1 MKSQFEP
8 LQIWS
13 FKRKHRKLT
22 KIKNNMNTTILNQT
36 GSRLWRFA
44 VVTLAVGSLLTLTA
58 CHTSKQARSVSES
71 GFLSDYSQ
79 LKKGKDDQ
87 AKLVYFAPGVDW
99 KKYTKMYIEPVQLW
113 KSEDPESKLGKLS
126 KENQDMLTS
135 FLYTE
140 LNNELQK
147 SYTLVDKPGPDTIV
161 LRSAITEAKKSAP
174 VRNLLTTIVPFG
186 IAANILVTAAFGTGI
201 GVGEVQVEAELLDG
215 QTNQRLAAAVDKRAG
230 TKALRTKFDGTWG
243 DVKLSFEYWAQKL
256 ETRLVELRAG
266 KTVPDAEM

>member
-1 MKSQFEP
+1 
-8 LQIWS
+8 
-13 FKRKHRKLT
+13 
-22 KIKNNMNTTILNQT
+22 MNTITLNPT
-36 GSRLWRFA
+36 ANRRFIRYA
-44 VVTLAVGSLLTLTA
+44 ALTLALGTLLGLTA
-58 CHTSKQARSVSES
+58 CSSTKKARSVKES

-79 LKKGKDDQ
+79 LKKGESDQ

-113 KSEDPESKLGKLS
+113 KSEDKESKLGKLS
-126 KENQDMLTS
+126 PENQQLLVS
-135 FLYTE
+135 FFYTE

-147 SYTLVDKPGPDTIV
+147 SYTIVDKPGPDTIV

-174 VRNLLTTIVPFG
+174 VRNLLTSIVPFG

-215 QTNQRLAAAVDKRAG
+215 QNNQRLAAAVDRRAG
-230 TKALRTKFDGTWG
+230 TKALRTKFDGSWG
-243 DVKLSFEYWAQKL
+243 DVKLSFQYWAQKL

-266 KTVPDAEM
+266 KTVPENEM

>member
-1 MKSQFEP
+1 MK
-8 LQIWS
+8 
-13 FKRKHRKLT
+13 
-22 KIKNNMNTTILNQT
+22 NMTMNQT
-36 GSRLWRFA
+36 GGRLWRFA
-44 VVTLAVGSLLTLTA
+44 AITLAVSSLLTLTA
-58 CHTSKQARSVSES
+58 CLTSKQARSVTES

-79 LKKGKDDQ
+79 LKKGKGDQ

-113 KSEDPESKLGKLS
+113 KGDDKESKLGKLS
-126 KENQDMLTS
+126 KENQDLLAS

-147 SYTLVDKPGPDTIV
+147 SYTIVDKPGPDTIV

-174 VRNLLTTIVPFG
+174 VRNLLTSIVPFG

-215 QTNQRLAAAVDKRAG
+215 QTNQRLAAAVDRRAG

-266 KTVPDAEM
+266 KMAPDNEM

>member
-1 MKSQFEP
+1 MKTM
-8 LQIWS
+8 
-13 FKRKHRKLT
+13 KLNP
-22 KIKNNMNTTILNQT
+22 IGNCQP
-36 GSRLWRFA
+36 RL
-44 VVTLAVGSLLTLTA
+44 LAGLALAGAIMLGLTA
-58 CHTSKQARSVSES
+58 CSTTKQARSVKES

-79 LKKGKDDQ
+79 LKKGTGDQ
-87 AKLVYFAPGVDW
+87 AKLVYFAPDVDW
-99 KKYTKMYIEPVQLW
+99 TKYTKMYIEPVELW
-113 KSEDPESKLGKLS
+113 DSDNKDSKLGKLS
-126 KENQDMLTS
+126 KEDQQMLTS

-161 LRSAITEAKKSAP
+161 LRSAITEADKSGP
-174 VRNLLTTIVPFG
+174 VRNLMTTIVPFG
-186 IAANILVTAAFGTGI
+186 IAANLLKTVAFGTGI

-215 QTNQRLAAAVDKRAG
+215 QTNERLAAAVDRRAG

-266 KTVPDAEM
+266 KVADDAI